1 MTKQTD
7 PELTVEAAAE
17 RAGAADGATE
27 ATAEAA
33 ATGEGESRQS
43 GPRRPEPHW
52 WNVPN
57 QITASRLLLSLVV
70 FALIEFQWY
79 FWGLIAFVIAAST
92 DWVDGYWARRYGL
105 VTKLGRMFDPFVD
118 KFIICGI
125 FIFLAAAPNS
135 GIAPWMAMLVV
146 ARELLVT
153 AIRGHVEKEG
163 GDFSANQA
171 GKWKMVFQCLA
182 AGLSLLTLHLADAA
196 ASWLLWVRFLAIAS
210 AILTTIYSGAIYVGQ
225 AIRILRSSSQ
235 V

>member
-1 MTKQTD
+1 MNQAGT
-7 PELTVEAAAE
+7 ESANSLEARRVE
-17 RAGAADGATE
+17 
-27 ATAEAA
+27 
-33 ATGEGESRQS
+33 
-43 GPRRPEPHW
+43 PPW
-52 WNVPN
+52 WNIPN
-57 QITASRLLLSLVV
+57 QITASRLVLAVVV
-70 FALIEFQWY
+70 FAFVAWQWY
-79 FWGLIAFVIAAST
+79 LWALIAFVVAAST
-92 DWVDGYWARRYGL
+92 DWVDGYWARKYGL

-125 FIFLAAAPNS
+125 FIYLASTEAS
-135 GIAPWMAMLVV
+135 GIDAWMAVMVV

-182 AGLSLLTLHLADAA
+182 AGASLLTLHWGEQAA
-196 ASWLLWVRFLAIAS
+196 PWMLGTRFLFVWL
-210 AILTTIYSGAIYVGQ
+210 AILTTLYSGAIYVGA